1 MLQLLPTCE
10 HILINENRTIQQNP
24 SFVKHFP
31 RYTQD
36 IHHLKDSHIF
46 HRKKNYIYILHLQH
60 NKSQSHSIHEI
71 ALAAAAVVAIVVV
84 VDVDVVKL

>member
-1 MLQLLPTCE
+1 MKIEPF
-10 HILINENRTIQQNP
+10 NR
-24 SFVKHFP
+24 
-31 RYTQD
+31 
-36 IHHLKDSHIF
+36 IHHLLNTFLGIP
-46 HRKKNYIYILHLQH
+46 KKSTIWKTYTFFTEKKKYILHLQH